1 MSRIVQ
7 SIRGFDMT
15 WNPGNILHRG
25 LKIGTH
31 FFWRGET
38 TWHAVKKAK
47 QMSYTLSK
55 SQYWI
60 SNAIEPLDSYIYL
73 VSNTFGN
80 YS

>member
-31 FFWRGET
+31 FFWGGRQHGMLR
-38 TWHAVKKAK
+38 KRQNK
-47 QMSYTLSK
+47 
-55 SQYWI
+55 
-60 SNAIEPLDSYIYL
+60 
-73 VSNTFGN
+73 
-80 YS
+80 